1 MLLKIL
7 AISLDFADIFG
18 HLYIYVNSWM
28 EDGVSTPQ
36 PIKKNYGANLFVLR
50 ISTEGWFR
58 AKYGYLFVVVVER
71 WPIWCSA

>member
-18 HLYIYVNSWM
+18 HLFIYVNSWM

-36 PIKKNYGANLFVLR
+36 PIKKKLWDQSICTKN
-50 ISTEGWFR
+50 
-58 AKYGYLFVVVVER
+58 
-71 WPIWCSA
+71 